1 MNWRVLHNMRGVI
14 ALSLMCSFFAAS
26 CDREPRVFARN
37 EPSTI
42 EQRYGLTGAYS
53 ERITA
58 DDRVM
63 DATVVPI
70 TLSDGSS
77 AQLIVPKSRLWGQ
90 RLYMRQNGEL
100 YPVALAN
107 TGMSR
112 DEFIKS
118 QPRIVERRV
127 VDEPRQTVVPKK
139 KRSLKKELLIVGG
152 GAAGGAAIGAL
163 AGGGKGAGIGA
174 ATGGVAGL
182 IYDLATRHK

>member
-1 MNWRVLHNMRGVI
+1 MNWARLHNLRGII
-14 ALSLMCSFFAAS
+14 ALSLVCSFFLVS
-26 CDREPRVFARN
+26 CDRESRVFARN

-42 EQRYGLTGAYS
+42 EERYGLTGAYS
-53 ERITA
+53 ERVTA
-58 DDRVM
+58 DDRVL
-63 DATVVPI
+63 DATIVPV
-70 TLSDGSS
+70 TLSDGGS
-77 AQLIVPKSRLWGQ
+77 AQLVVPKSRLWGQ
-90 RLYMRQNGEL
+90 RLYLRQNGEL

-107 TGMSR
+107 PRMSR
-112 DEFIKS
+112 QEFINS

-127 VDEPRQTVVPKK
+127 IDEPRRTVVPK

-182 IYDLATRHK
+182 IYDLATRNK

>member
-1 MNWRVLHNMRGVI
+1 MNWARLHNLKGFI
-14 ALSLMCSFFAAS
+14 ALCLVCSFFLAS
-26 CDREPRVFARN
+26 CEREPRVFARN

-42 EQRYGLTGAYS
+42 EERYGLTGAYS
-53 ERITA
+53 ERVA
-58 DDRVM
+58 DDDRVM
-63 DATVVPI
+63 DATIVPI
-70 TLSDGSS
+70 TLSDGTSG
-77 AQLIVPKSRLWGQ
+77 QLVVPKSRLAGQ
-90 RLYMRQNGEL
+90 RLYLRQNGEL

-107 TGMSR
+107 SGMSR

-127 VDEPRQTVVPKK
+127 VDQPRRTVVPQK
-139 KRSLKKELLIVGG
+139 KRSLKKELLIIGG

-182 IYDLATRHK
+182 IYDLATRNK

>member
-1 MNWRVLHNMRGVI
+1 MDWARLHNLRGII
-14 ALSLMCSFFAAS
+14 ALSLVCSFLLIS

-42 EQRYGLTGAYS
+42 EERYGLTGAYS
-53 ERITA
+53 ERVTA

-63 DATVVPI
+63 DATIVPI

-77 AQLIVPKSRLWGQ
+77 AQLVVPKSRLWGQ
-90 RLYMRQNGEL
+90 RLYMRQNGEV

-107 TGMSR
+107 PGMSR

-127 VDEPRQTVVPKK
+127 VDEPRRAVVSKQ
-139 KRSLKKELLIVGG
+139 KRSLKKELLLIGG
-152 GAAGGAAIGAL
+152 GAGGGAAIGAL
-163 AGGGKGAGIGA
+163 AGGGKGAAIGGI
-174 ATGGVAGL
+174 TGGVAGL
-182 IYDLATRHK
+182 IYDLATRNK

>member
-1 MNWRVLHNMRGVI
+1 MKGAWLHNLRVLI
-14 ALSLMCSFFAAS
+14 ALCFVCSFFLAS
-26 CDREPRVFARN
+26 CEREPRVFARN

-42 EQRYGLTGAYS
+42 EERYGLTGAYS
-53 ERITA
+53 ERVTA

-63 DATVVPI
+63 DATIVPI

-77 AQLIVPKSRLWGQ
+77 GQLVVPKSRLVGQ
-90 RLYMRQNGEL
+90 RLYLRQNGDL

-112 DEFIKS
+112 DDFIKS
-118 QPRIVERRV
+118 QPRIVERRIV
-127 VDEPRQTVVPKK
+127 NQPRQAVAPQK

-182 IYDLATRHK
+182 IYDLATRNK

>member
-1 MNWRVLHNMRGVI
+1 MRGII
-14 ALSLMCSFFAAS
+14 ALSLVFTFLLTS
-26 CDREPRVFARN
+26 CDREARVFARN

-42 EQRYGLTGAYS
+42 EERYGLTGAYS
-53 ERITA
+53 ERVDT

-63 DATVVPI
+63 DATIVPI

-77 AQLIVPKSRLWGQ
+77 GQLVVPKSRLSGQ
-90 RLYMRQNGEL
+90 RLYLRQNGEL

-107 TGMSR
+107 PGMSR

-127 VDEPRQTVVPKK
+127 VDEPRRTTVVPKK
-139 KRSLKKELLIVGG
+139 KRSLKKELLLIGG

-182 IYDLATRHK
+182 IYDLATRNK

>member
-1 MNWRVLHNMRGVI
+1 MRGII
-14 ALSLMCSFFAAS
+14 ALSLVFTFLLTS
-26 CDREPRVFARN
+26 CDREARVFARN

-42 EQRYGLTGAYS
+42 EERYGLTGAYS
-53 ERITA
+53 ERVDA

-63 DATVVPI
+63 DATIVPI

-77 AQLIVPKSRLWGQ
+77 GQLVVPKSRLSGQ
-90 RLYMRQNGEL
+90 RLYLRQNGEL

-107 TGMSR
+107 PGMSR

-127 VDEPRQTVVPKK
+127 VDEPRRTTVVPKK
-139 KRSLKKELLIVGG
+139 KRSLKKELLLIGG

-182 IYDLATRHK
+182 IYDLATRNK

>member
-1 MNWRVLHNMRGVI
+1 MNWARLHNLKGII
-14 ALSLMCSFFAAS
+14 ALFLVCSFFVAS
-26 CDREPRVFARN
+26 CNRDPRVFARN

-42 EQRYGLTGAYS
+42 EERYGLTGAYS
-53 ERITA
+53 ERVTA

-63 DATVVPI
+63 DATIVPI

-77 AQLIVPKSRLWGQ
+77 GQLVVPKSRLSGQ
-90 RLYMRQNGEL
+90 RLYLRQNGEL

-107 TGMSR
+107 SGMSR

-127 VDEPRQTVVPKK
+127 VDEPRRTVVPK

-152 GAAGGAAIGAL
+152 GTAGGAAIGAL
-163 AGGGKGAGIGA
+163 AGGAKGAGIGA

-182 IYDLATRHK
+182 IYDLATRNK

>member
-1 MNWRVLHNMRGVI
+1 
-14 ALSLMCSFFAAS
+14 
-26 CDREPRVFARN
+26 VFARN

-42 EQRYGLTGAYS
+42 EERYGLTGAYS
-53 ERITA
+53 ERVTA

-63 DATVVPI
+63 DATIVPI

-77 AQLIVPKSRLWGQ
+77 GQLVVPKSRLVGQ
-90 RLYMRQNGEL
+90 RLYLRQNGEL

-118 QPRIVERRV
+118 QPRIVARRV
-127 VDEPRQTVVPKK
+127 VDEPRRAVVPQK

-182 IYDLATRHK
+182 IYDLATRNK

>member
-1 MNWRVLHNMRGVI
+1 MNWTRFHNLRGLI
-14 ALSLMCSFFAAS
+14 ALSLVCSFFVAA
-26 CDREPRVFARN
+26 CDREARVFARN
-37 EPSTI
+37 EPGTI
-42 EQRYGLTGAYS
+42 EDRYGLTGAYS
-53 ERITA
+53 ERLTD

-63 DATVVPI
+63 DATMVPI
-70 TLSDGSS
+70 TLSDGSTG
-77 AQLIVPKSRLWGQ
+77 QLVVPKSRLAGQ
-90 RLYMRQNGEL
+90 HLYLRQNGQL

-107 TGMSR
+107 PGMSR
-112 DEFIKS
+112 DEFIRS

-127 VDEPRQTVVPKK
+127 VDEPRRAVVPKK

-182 IYDLATRHK
+182 IYDLATRNK